1 MGVHKPKRVEVW
13 LSNEDIEYWK
23 VASKELD
30 PEEIFREGTF
40 IEELPVNLDDSGRY
54 VRVIRFGAGE
64 CPRTHVRPGQE
75 ARVCVDELIIE

>member
-1 MGVHKPKRVEVW
+1 MVWEYITKRVEVW

-40 IEELPVNLDDSGRY
+40 IEELPFNLDDTGRY
-54 VRVIRFGAGE
+54 VRVILFGQVN
-64 CPRTHVRPGQE
+64 VRLPTCVRDRK
-75 ARVCVDELIIE
+75 RVYVWTN